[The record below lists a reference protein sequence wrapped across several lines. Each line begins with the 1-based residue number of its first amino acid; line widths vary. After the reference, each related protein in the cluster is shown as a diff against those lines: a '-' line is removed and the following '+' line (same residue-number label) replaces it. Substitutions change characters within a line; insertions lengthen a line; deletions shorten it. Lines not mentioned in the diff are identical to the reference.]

1 MIGSRNVLPGTS
13 VIVIYE
19 IAVIDGIR
27 MLVEEQPGFS
37 RFRDLRLLEPQ
48 LVLGEEIMDRLIVTC
63 AEPPK
68 E

>member
-1 MIGSRNVLPGTS
+1 MIGSRNVLPGS
-13 VIVIYE
+13 SCIVVYE

-37 RFRDLRLLEPQ
+37 RFRDLRLFEPQ
-48 LVLGEEIMDRLIVTC
+48 SILCEKIMSLQVVTC
-63 AEPPK
+63 AESAK